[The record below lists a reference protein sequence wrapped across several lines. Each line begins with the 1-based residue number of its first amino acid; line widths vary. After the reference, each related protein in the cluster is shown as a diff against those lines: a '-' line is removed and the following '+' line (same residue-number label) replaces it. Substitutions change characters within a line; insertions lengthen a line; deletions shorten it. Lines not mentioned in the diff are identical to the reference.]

1 MAVHRVRVFVLL
13 ACALSTAPFGSMEQ
27 GSPTATHAAVGS
39 KGLSW
44 APPGPV
50 KVRLQAEAPWAGEP
64 RLAGPS
70 SPPHASNRLVAG
82 SLSRAPGAT
91 AVSPYTRSES
101 GPRLT
106 YRATA
111 PPPQHAS

>member
-1 MAVHRVRVFVLL
+1 MAVHRIGVFFLL

-27 GSPTATHAAVGS
+27 GTPAAAQAVTGA
-39 KGLSW
+39 KALSW
-44 APPGPV
+44 ATPGPV
-50 KVRLQAEAPWAGEP
+50 KVRTQSDIPWAAEL
-64 RLAGPS
+64 RLDGPS
-70 SPPHASNRLVAG
+70 SPPHAATRLVTA
-82 SLSRAPGAT
+82 SLCRVSGAT
-91 AVSPYTRSES
+91 AGPPYTRSES

>member
-1 MAVHRVRVFVLL
+1 MAVHRIGVFVLL

-27 GSPTATHAAVGS
+27 GTPAAAHAVAGA
-39 KGLSW
+39 KALSW
-44 APPGPV
+44 ATPGPV
-50 KVRLQAEAPWAGEP
+50 KARTQVDIRWAVELRLDG
-64 RLAGPS
+64 LS
-70 SPPHASNRLVAG
+70 TPPHAATRLVTT
-82 SLSRAPGAT
+82 SLSRATGAM
-91 AVSPYTRSES
+91 AGAPYTKSES

>member
-1 MAVHRVRVFVLL
+1 MVVHRIGVFVLL

-27 GSPTATHAAVGS
+27 GTPAAAHAVTGA
-39 KGLSW
+39 KAISW
-44 APPGPV
+44 ATPGPV
-50 KVRLQAEAPWAGEP
+50 KVRNADIPWAAELG
-64 RLAGPS
+64 LDGPS
-70 SPPHASNRLVAG
+70 SAPHAATRLVTA
-82 SLSRAPGAT
+82 SLSRASGAT
-91 AVSPYTRSES
+91 AGPPNTKSES